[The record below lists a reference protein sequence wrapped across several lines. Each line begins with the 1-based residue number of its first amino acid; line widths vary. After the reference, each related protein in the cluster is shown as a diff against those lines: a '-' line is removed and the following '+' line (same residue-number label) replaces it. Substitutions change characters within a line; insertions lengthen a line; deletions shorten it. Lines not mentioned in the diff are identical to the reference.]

1 MIVTSSWVASR
12 SVHVLTEVDPERIT
26 ELRERDEFFWIDLS
40 APSDEDVERL
50 GQALDLHPVALE
62 DTREFG
68 QRPKID
74 PYGDHLL
81 LVFFTGRTTDDPAW
95 PAEPLEVHV
104 YLAGGFMATIRRE
117 ECQVLDA
124 MHERLGEAETDD
136 EEILVYNVLDALTDA
151 FYPVIDALEASVDAL
166 EGEVLARPRRE
177 HLSRGYRLKQCA
189 QEFHRLVSA
198 QRDGFRSAPDTILR
212 LEGLT
217 RGSHP
222 YLRDVGD
229 HLVQIAGEF
238 HRQIEDLTA
247 LTQTYFNANSDR
259 LNAVA
264 TRLTIGG
271 TLFVVYTVVTG
282 FFGQNFGWLEDHIG
296 GAGAFFGFGVGGLL
310 LPTVILLTLFW
321 VKRRDWF

>member
-1 MIVTSSWVASR
+1 MY
-12 SVHVLTEVDPERIT
+12 VLTEVDPDQIAA
-26 ELRERDEFFWIDLS
+26 LRERDEFFWIDLS
-40 APSDEDVERL
+40 SPSDEQVEML
-50 GQALDLHPVALE
+50 GAALDLHPVALE

-81 LVFFTGRTTDDPAW
+81 LVFFSARVTGDPEW

-104 YLAGGFMATIRRE
+104 YLSGGYMVTVRRDECTVIDELHTGLATAGTHE
-117 ECQVLDA
+117 E
-124 MHERLGEAETDD
+124 
-136 EEILVYNVLDALTDA
+136 EELVYRVLDALTDA

-166 EGEVLARPRRE
+166 EAEVLRHPRRE
-177 HLSRGYRLKQCA
+177 QLTRSYRLKQNVHA
-189 QEFHRLVSA
+189 LYRLVSA
-198 QRDGFRSAPDTILR
+198 QRDQYQTARETILS

-217 RGSHP
+217 KGSRP

-229 HLVQIAGEF
+229 HLFQIAGEF
-238 HRQIEDLTA
+238 QRQGEDLFA

-271 TLFVVYTVVTG
+271 TLFVIYTVVTG
-282 FFGQNFGWLEDHIG
+282 FFGQNFDWLVDNIDTKRD
-296 GAGAFFGFGVGGLL
+296 FLMFGVGALIV
-310 LPTVILLTLFW
+310 PTVILATLFW
-321 VKRRDWF
+321 VKRDDWF